1 MIYRKISVLFIKSA
15 IAQVV
20 KEWQCQQLVAGLGPG
35 RRAKKSKPL
44 GPGVMGIT
52 STVLPGSDVP
62 HSINVVHI
70 KYLVAHIREKGHA
83 TMTNDWSITMDGQ
96 LTKQCKGMDS
106 KRRHECAVDKKT
118 TLIIQLNFGFTTS
131 ATSTVHA
138 SLTLASILNMD
149 NPQQDLQLAR
159 DFRSIQKRHHNFA
172 DHVVY
177 SKWLSH
183 DPHPLKI

>member
-70 KYLVAHIREKGHA
+70 KYLVAHIRKKGHA
-83 TMTNDWSITMDGQ
+83 IMTNDW
-96 LTKQCKGMDS
+96 
-106 KRRHECAVDKKT
+106 
-118 TLIIQLNFGFTTS
+118 
-131 ATSTVHA
+131 
-138 SLTLASILNMD
+138 
-149 NPQQDLQLAR
+149 
-159 DFRSIQKRHHNFA
+159 
-172 DHVVY
+172 
-177 SKWLSH
+177 
-183 DPHPLKI
+183 